1 MSFYYK
7 YNIDQTDIQLRALT
21 ERSASNYKIFKIIC
35 ELAGGF
41 IVSSEKWF
49 VVEIDKEEYFHLVK
63 NLTNKLLKHI
73 IEKRRVEKKEGHGFK
88 LGNLFVTIT
97 VYKSMETSPKTI
109 KLEQKKLIRCQK
121 LFLIILT
128 NLA

>member
-49 VVEIDKEEYFHLVK
+49 VVEIDEEEYFHLVK

-73 IEKRRVEKKEGHGFK
+73 IEKRRVEKP
-88 LGNLFVTIT
+88 N
-97 VYKSMETSPKTI
+97 
-109 KLEQKKLIRCQK
+109 
-121 LFLIILT
+121 
-128 NLA
+128 